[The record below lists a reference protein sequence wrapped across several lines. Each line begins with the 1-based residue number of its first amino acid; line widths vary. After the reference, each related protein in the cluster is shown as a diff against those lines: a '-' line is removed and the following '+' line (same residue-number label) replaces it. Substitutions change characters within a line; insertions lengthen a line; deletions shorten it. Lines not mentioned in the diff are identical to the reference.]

1 MAEKEEDGIE
11 NEIHSEEL
19 VAAEILK
26 SLSQLENVS

>member
-1 MAEKEEDGIE
+1 VCYAMAEKEEDGIE

-26 SLSQLENVS
+26 SL